1 MTAQHGG
8 QTPGAEVAQRT
19 FVSDEEQTA
28 AMPPPGGAEEQ
39 SAETAGKTGESRP
52 EEAAADALVLPS
64 SQQPAQE
71 EASVEAQV
79 GSIFEE
85 LITNSVETW

>member
-39 SAETAGKTGESRP
+39 SAETREKQGKAGQKRRLQTHWSCQAHSSLRRKKP
-52 EEAAADALVLPS
+52 ALKLK
-64 SQQPAQE
+64 
-71 EASVEAQV
+71 
-79 GSIFEE
+79 
-85 LITNSVETW
+85 